1 LSKLSKIRAKY
12 NVYLKFCLFITYF
25 FLIVFYSKVSS
36 SNNFL
41 ECIDD
46 IPISA
51 DFKENMQECFNF
63 DSDTG
68 KISLAEAITSMK
80 PSNIIAYYLGILPS
94 FGWNVKEVSKKESF
108 IIFNRD
114 QDVLKISIRL
124 IEDEKFI
131 IYFNFLSLIK

>member
-1 LSKLSKIRAKY
+1 LSKLSKIRYKY
-12 NVYLKFCLFITYF
+12 KVYCKFCLFLAYF
-25 FLIVFYSKVSS
+25 FFIVFYSKISL

-46 IPISA
+46 IPINTK
-51 DFKENMQECFNF
+51 FKENMEECFNF

-68 KISLAEAITSMK
+68 KISLAEARTSIK

-94 FGWNVKEVSKKESF
+94 FGWNVKEVAKKESF

-114 QDVLKISIRL
+114 QDVLKISIKS
-124 IEDEKFI
+124 IENQKFI
-131 IYFNFLSLIK
+131 ISFNFLSLIK